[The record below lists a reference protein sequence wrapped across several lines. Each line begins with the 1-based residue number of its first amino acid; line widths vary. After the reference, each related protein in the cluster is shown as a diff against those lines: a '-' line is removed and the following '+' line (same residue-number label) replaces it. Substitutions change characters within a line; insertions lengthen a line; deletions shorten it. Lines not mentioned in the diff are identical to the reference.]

1 MGVVEVVRVVAW
13 VAGTEVVCPRC
24 GKPGRAGVDKFRAK
38 GKEYVYNVVRHYE
51 ANGVRRCVISRVG
64 GPAPAPAAAPEAAGP
79 KLGVKVPE
87 EAAGAVA
94 SAAGTSLQVPAPGTE
109 VEVPEPPVFTDTE
122 PLPAEVDRISWYI
135 TKVSASWGSL
145 RENPSPENL
154 QYFLRTVRQVAER
167 LKVPCEDI
175 AAAAEYFAKVRS
187 EKARTIVNEA
197 VKRFI
202 ARLIIANTAYFAAG
216 GPQPPPAA
224 APEVK
229 VEVPRELVDAV
240 NALQNR
246 IETISKDL
254 EYVKEQVRQRKGP
267 GARAVARGEKKIEIK
282 EGNLYWMIREVL
294 RAKGDLTKEEI
305 AEEIARRFGRRV
317 SGNSLSGRLSEL
329 AAGGYVAAQRQGRRW
344 TWRWVGP

>member
-1 MGVVEVVRVVAW
+1 MVRVVTW
-13 VAGTEVVCPRC
+13 EAGAEVVCPRC
-24 GKPGRAGVDKFRAK
+24 GKPGRAGVDKFRAR
-38 GKEYVYNVVRHYE
+38 GHVYEYRVIRHYE
-51 ANGVRRCVISRVG
+51 NGKVRRCVVERVG
-64 GPAPAPAAAPEAAGP
+64 GPAPAPAASGAAAGP

-87 EAAGAVA
+87 GVSAVGTSVSVPA
-94 SAAGTSLQVPAPGTE
+94 VGTSLQVPAPGTE
-109 VEVPEPPVFTDTE
+109 VEVPEPPAFADTE

-154 QYFLRTVRQVAER
+154 QYFVRTVRQVGDR
-167 LKVPCEDI
+167 LKVPVEDVV
-175 AAAAEYFAKVRS
+175 AAAEYFVKVKS
-187 EKARTIVNEA
+187 ERARTIVNEA
-197 VKRFI
+197 VKRLI
-202 ARLIIANTAYFAAG
+202 ARLIIANSAYFASA
-216 GPQPPPAA
+216 GPQPPPAV
-224 APEVK
+224 APEVR
-229 VEVPRELVDAV
+229 VEVPKELVDAV

-246 IETISKDL
+246 IEAISKDL